1 MVRSSALRGV
11 VVACLLGALGLG
23 CQPTNPPPITPNPGA
38 VDAGGASGSAPSAN
52 VGGAPAVV
60 EGPADAGAQA
70 PKEPRRCMKERGCPT
85 FAVLPKCEP
94 GLQTKPLAEVLENRN
109 QLLGQKLS
117 VRGPLHQSA
126 GCTEKGCPDD
136 YPCCNHCRG
145 EISLGKVSSTYTYL
159 SLKNSDA
166 AVAESFVCQGDD
178 TLVCCQYPADGEE
191 VVVTGTL
198 VSGFGL
204 DGAQLCAP

>member
-1 MVRSSALRGV
+1 MVRSSVLRGV
-11 VVACLLGALGLG
+11 AVVCLWGVLGLG

-38 VDAGGASGSAPSAN
+38 VDVGGASGSAPSADA
-52 VGGAPAVV
+52 GGASAVV
-60 EGPADAGAQA
+60 EGPADAGAGS

-109 QLLGQKLS
+109 QLLGQKLA

-136 YPCCNHCRG
+136 YPCCNHCQG

-166 AVAESFVCQGDD
+166 AVAETFKCGGDD